1 MDQAE
6 RKKLLEIEQIVG
18 IISAAL
24 LIIAA
29 FIPWAATN
37 DITLLGIEGKDSK
50 ITIAIGLIA
59 LIVLSVHKI
68 PTIVALIFGIAA
80 LSIGFYDYQK
90 MAIATSQMGGTVGPG
105 LYITILAANAIIICS
120 IIDIIRNRK
129 TKRR

>member
-6 RKKLLEIEQIVG
+6 RRKLLEIEQIIG

-29 FIPWAATN
+29 FIPWGITN
-37 DITLLGIEGKDSK
+37 EITLLGIEGNDSK

-59 LIVLSVHKI
+59 LVVLLVRKI
-68 PTIVALIFGIAA
+68 PTIIAQILGIAA
-80 LSIGFYDYQK
+80 LLTGFYDYQQ

-105 LYITILAANAIIICS
+105 LYMTIFAANAIIVCS
-120 IIDIIRNRK
+120 VIDIIRNRK
-129 TKRR
+129 AKK